1 MKKYLKKTLAVIPES
16 VTEEAGANL
25 QDFIKDI
32 LVDLKP
38 KMLLK
43 TKKRF
48 LNPFM
53 FSFVFR
59 NLLYELLSTKFWGIL
74 HSLFFETENLLDT
87 LVCGKGNSLFFACD

>member
-48 LNPFM
+48 LNTFM

-74 HSLFFETENLLDT
+74 HSLFFEIENLLDT
-87 LVCGKGNSLFFACD
+87 LV